1 MKLAE
6 ALLLRKQLQEK
17 VDQLK
22 PLKLNG
28 DQGVY
33 RDEVKRVNVNEQT
46 DDIVMR
52 VARITVEDITKTYDM
67 YASELRKL
75 DTAIQAANW
84 KYDIEFEPATK
95 L

>member
-46 DDIVMR
+46 DDIVMK

-67 YASELRKL
+67 YASELRRL

-84 KYDIEFEPATK
+84 KHSVEFKPTTK

>member
-84 KYDIEFEPATK
+84 KYDIEFEPTTK